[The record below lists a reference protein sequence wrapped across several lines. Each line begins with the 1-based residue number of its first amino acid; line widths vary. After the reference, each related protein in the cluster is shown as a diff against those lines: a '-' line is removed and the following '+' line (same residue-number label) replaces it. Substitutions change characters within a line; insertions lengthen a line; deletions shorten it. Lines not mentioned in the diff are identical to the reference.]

1 MTMTDDQFLT
11 SSRILIVAGKG
22 GTGKSTVARALAVS
36 AARTGLRTLLVVLD
50 GVPPLLPPT
59 ALLDVLQL
67 TPGRALAEHLEGRG
81 LGIVSRRLANSGL
94 VELVASTAPGIDD
107 LLVLG
112 RIKSLARGGDHDLIV
127 VDGPAAGHALDMLRA
142 PSRLAATVTGGPIA
156 HQDAEAAAMLAD
168 PSACRIVLVTVPAV
182 TPVQETAEAA
192 RALWDGTAA
201 TLAAVVVNM
210 CEGPVPDVD
219 DAGLEPRLRA
229 ALAWGRERAAG
240 QADALARLGAS
251 LPLRQ
256 IRCSRHRLGGAALVD
271 AVAADIAAGIALAP
285 GEGAR

>member
-11 SSRILIVAGKG
+11 ASRILIVAGKG
-22 GTGKSTVARALAVS
+22 GTGKSTVARALAVC
-36 AARTGLRTLLVVLD
+36 AARRGLRTLLVALD
-50 GVPPLLPPT
+50 GVTPLVPPT
-59 ALLDVLQL
+59 PGLDILQL

-81 LGIVSRRLANSGL
+81 LGLVSRRLANSGL

-112 RIKSLARGGDHDLIV
+112 RIKSLARGGGHDIVV
-127 VDGPAAGHALDMLRA
+127 VDGPAVGHALDMLRA
-142 PSRLAATVTGGPIA
+142 PARLAAAVTGGPIA
-156 HQDAEAAAMLAD
+156 QQAAEAAAMLAD
-168 PSACRIVLVTVPAV
+168 PSMCRIVLVTTPAV
-182 TPVQETAEAA
+182 TPVQETTEAA
-192 RALWDGTAA
+192 RALWEGTSS

-219 DAGLEPRLRA
+219 DTQLEPRLRA

-240 QADALARLGAS
+240 QADAIARLGMS

-256 IRCSRHRLGGAALVD
+256 VHCSRHRLGGADLVD
-271 AVAADIAAGIALAP
+271 AVAADIATGIALEP
-285 GEGAR
+285 GEAPR